1 MKGVADRDQMM
12 QDMLSQAKGPEAP
25 APGQEQEQNDPKS
38 LIDAAIERISAYA
51 ENPDQVTPETIQEL
65 LGMLQQA
72 SAALG
77 GDNGES
83 QLPVG
88 QGPEQ
93 MS

>member
-25 APGQEQEQNDPKS
+25 APEQEQNDPKS

-83 QLPVG
+83 PLPVG
-88 QGPEQ
+88 QGSEQ

>member
-1 MKGVADRDQMM
+1 MAKGVADRDQMM
-12 QDMLSQAKGPEAP
+12 QDMLAQAGSAQQPEQAP
-25 APGQEQEQNDPKS
+25 NDPKA
-38 LIDAAIERISAYA
+38 LIDAAIERISTYA

-83 QLPVG
+83 QLPMG
-88 QGPEQ
+88 QGSEQ